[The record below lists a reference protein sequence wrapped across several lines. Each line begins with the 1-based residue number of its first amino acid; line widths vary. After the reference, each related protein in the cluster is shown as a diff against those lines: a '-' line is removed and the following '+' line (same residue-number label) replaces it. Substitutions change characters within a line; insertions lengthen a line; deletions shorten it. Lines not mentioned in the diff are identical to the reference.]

1 MPNTP
6 QVNFNFYNNNVQNST
21 PLLGVSYVLARTTK
35 GPFNDPSQLIRSYS
49 QFQRIFGNE
58 IVPDGSVSNIKKALE
73 LGSILR
79 VSRVAGAGN
88 TTYGEAKP
96 GTNVKASTTSIK
108 SAEWGGSGS
117 KPGDDTAKM
126 YYYFNTNNQVS
137 LKFTC
142 NFSQSTPE
150 GKLGDEPIT
159 FEYLGNING
168 QNTWVTKY
176 SNKTYKAPTT
186 VVIQDFRYG
195 GLTLTDNIEST
206 VIAVGN
212 SEPSTLSIKLTN
224 PKTSNE
230 SITVNLNIKTKEMGS
245 KVTDANGS
253 SYSNFYIYT
262 TNSTGPTNKIYFN
275 QTIGFDGNGN
285 APAEDMLDSTMIF
298 SYSNGNNPFIEANVF
313 QSYIDNAPNIQFV
326 LDSVESEGTNMG
338 EVKATIKDMNNVIGL
353 LRTYSNWVP
362 TITLDDFDLS
372 EKYANT
378 YLLVGI
384 GSNGGDASND
394 TWYQAYKAT
403 EAYNDGYQLICSH
416 LCQYGEDINP
426 INIYQKIANEVAN
439 KFELVLYVE
448 VPKYNESGD
457 IRTVSEVTNWLKT
470 NEPIIGN
477 SKSVAYYAGG
487 IKYYDEYGSLQN
499 CDVLGSVIGLG
510 DTSASDYGPW
520 YSFSGMN
527 RGVITQAQGPVME
540 NLGGPGKVEELQQL
554 ADWYCNLFVIKDTRA
569 SGKQTML
576 WHGFTSNPK
585 NDSEKFLSIVRLNLY
600 IKKSLRPILES
611 YLEEPNT
618 WSTWKSMYYEGKEV
632 MDDLVNRQAMS
643 EYTWIGD
650 QDATSYDDLQVNNEA
665 DVRQGKYHL
674 VIKYKDIV
682 PLQEITVDVVIDA
695 ANNSVNITSSSS
707 EF

>member
-35 GPFNDPSQLIRSYS
+35 GQFNDPSELIRSYS
-49 QFQRIFGNE
+49 QFQRIFGEE
-58 IVPDGSVSNIKKALE
+58 IVPDGSISNIKKALE

-79 VSRVAGAGN
+79 VSRVMGAGP
-88 TTYGEAKP
+88 TSYGEAKP
-96 GTNVKASTTSIK
+96 GTVTSSRYEIPKDAWGTGGIIDAVITPSFNVNGQVMLMFTSN
-108 SAEWGGSGS
+108 
-117 KPGDDTAKM
+117 
-126 YYYFNTNNQVS
+126 Y
-137 LKFTC
+137 
-142 NFSQSTPE
+142 SQSTPTCKVSGE
-150 GKLGDEPIT
+150 PMVFSYQGNVNGK
-159 FEYLGNING
+159 
-168 QNTWVTKY
+168 NTWVSSY
-176 SNKTYKAPTT
+176 SKATFTSGPTVSVT
-186 VVIQDFRYG
+186 DFTFG
-195 GLTLTDNIEST
+195 DAKVTGAISLSVTAASEE
-206 VIAVGN
+206 N
-212 SEPSTLSIKLTN
+212 SEISIKLTN
-224 PKTSNE
+224 PKDSGS
-230 SITVNLNIKTKEMGS
+230 SITVVLGIRTKEMGS
-245 KVTDANGS
+245 GIVDSIGYNLNR
-253 SYSNFYIYT
+253 NFYLYT
-262 TNSTGPTNKIYFN
+262 TNNGGPTNKIYLN
-275 QTIGFDGNGN
+275 QVTGFDNNGN
-285 APAEDMLDSTMIF
+285 VPTENLLDSTLLF
-298 SYSNGNNPFIEANVF
+298 SYSKAGSSNVFIEPSVF
-313 QSYIDNAPNIQFV
+313 QSYIDNAPNLRFV
-326 LDSVESEGTNMG
+326 LTDVQATGAIMTQ
-338 EVKATIKDMNNVIGL
+338 VKDTIKDLNNVVGL
-353 LRTYSNWVP
+353 LRSYSDWQA
-362 TITLDDFDLS
+362 TITIDGADLS
-372 EKYANT
+372 APYNT
-378 YLLVGI
+378 SYMVINEGE
-384 GSNGGDASND
+384 NGGDASND

-585 NDSEKFLSIVRLNLY
+585 NDSEKLLSIVRLNLY

>member
-35 GPFNDPSQLIRSYS
+35 GTFNDPSQLIRSYS

-79 VSRVAGAGN
+79 VSRVMGAGP
-88 TTYGEAKP
+88 TSYGEAKP
-96 GTNVKASTTSIK
+96 GTVTSSRYEIPEDNWGIGGIIDAVITPSFNVNGQVMLMFTS
-108 SAEWGGSGS
+108 
-117 KPGDDTAKM
+117 D
-126 YYYFNTNNQVS
+126 Y
-137 LKFTC
+137 
-142 NFSQSTPE
+142 SQSTLTCKVSGEPMVFSYQGNVN
-150 GKLGDEPIT
+150 GK
-159 FEYLGNING
+159 
-168 QNTWVTKY
+168 NTWVSSY
-176 SNKTYKAPTT
+176 SKATFT
-186 VVIQDFRYG
+186 SG
-195 GLTLTDNIEST
+195 ST
-206 VIAVGN
+206 VSVTDFTFGNAKVTEAISLSVTAASEGN
-212 SEPSTLSIKLTN
+212 SEISIKLTN
-224 PKTSNE
+224 PKDSGS
-230 SITVNLNIKTKEMGS
+230 SITVVLGIRTKEMGS
-245 KVTDANGS
+245 GIVDSIGYNLNR
-253 SYSNFYIYT
+253 NFYLYT
-262 TNSTGPTNKIYFN
+262 TNNGGPTNKIYLN
-275 QTIGFDGNGN
+275 QVTGFDNNGN
-285 APAEDMLDSTMIF
+285 VPTENLLDSTLLF
-298 SYSNGNNPFIEANVF
+298 SYSKAGSSNVFIEPSVF
-313 QSYIDNAPNIQFV
+313 QSYIDNAPNLWFV
-326 LDSVESEGTNMG
+326 LTDVQATGAIMTQ
-338 EVKATIKDMNNVIGL
+338 VKDTIKDLNNVVGL
-353 LRTYSNWVP
+353 LRSYSDWQA
-362 TITLDDFDLS
+362 TITIDGADLS
-372 EKYANT
+372 APYNT
-378 YLLVGI
+378 SYMVINEGE
-384 GSNGGDASND
+384 NGGDANAD

-403 EAYNDGYQLICSH
+403 ESYNDGYQLICSH
-416 LCQYGEDINP
+416 LAQYTVGINP
-426 INIYQKIANEVAN
+426 ISVYQRIASDVAS
-439 KFELVLYVE
+439 KFEVVLYIE
-448 VPKYNESGD
+448 VPKYNEEGD
-457 IRTVSEVTNWLKT
+457 VRTVDETVNWLST
-470 NEPIIGN
+470 NQPAIGN
-477 SKSVAYYAGG
+477 NKSVAYYAGG
-487 IKYYDEYGSLQN
+487 IKYYDEYGSLRN

-576 WHGFTSNPK
+576 WQGFTSNPK

-695 ANNSVNITSSSS
+695 ATNNSVNITSSSS